1 MDHGKDNKDPANYW
15 DRVAW
20 DKNCTLPLPLAELTL
35 HLDPASRI
43 LDYGCGYGRL
53 AEQMWQAGFRRLIG
67 VDPSREMIRRGR
79 QTFPHLDLRQAD
91 GLPLS
96 FPGECF
102 ELVLVAGVLTSM
114 PEDEAQQ
121 AVIKEAL
128 RVLSPG
134 GILCLVD
141 FLLQS
146 DERNRLR
153 YALPRAPHLPYG
165 VFELEDGAL
174 LRHHSRGWIET
185 LTRPFHTLHFSE
197 VQVTTMN
204 GHRAQAFSYLGRR
217 GASR

>member
-1 MDHGKDNKDPANYW
+1 MDNQDPANYW

-20 DKNCTLPLPLAELTL
+20 DKNCTLPLPLAELTP

-53 AEQMWQAGFRRLIG
+53 AEQIWQVGCRRLIG

-79 QTFPHLDLRQAD
+79 QTFPHLDLRQAA
-91 GLPLS
+91 GLPIG
-96 FPGECF
+96 FPDERF
-102 ELVLVAGVLTSM
+102 ELVLVAGVLTSI
-114 PEDEAQQ
+114 PEDEVQQ
-121 AVIKEAL
+121 AVIKEAH

-141 FLLQS
+141 FLLQP

-153 YALPRAPHLPYG
+153 YALPHAPHLPYG

-174 LRHHSRGWIET
+174 LRHHSRDWIET

-197 VQVTTMN
+197 AQVITMN

-217 GASR
+217 GSGR